1 MTYEQLLARLD
12 VCMGGRVAEE
22 MTFGDKNVT
31 SGKKQHPTQQ
41 TSCLPCCTIRW
52 PLPPP
57 SPARRLCVRACNRAC
72 VLPCVHAT
80 MCTCCVY
87 VVCTRMQCLLS
98 RCPVCPASPPPAPT
112 PRTHAPAR
120 ILARNG
126 LQCLAGASSDLD
138 QATRIANA
146 MVTRYGMNSK
156 VTCGASVATHVQR
169 RRSWHSRHAWPAP
182 RPRACNAEARGGGV
196 EARRGVERD
205 RQRDRAGGA
214 AWGPNGAGAGATATV
229 DRAGLDRR
237 GRPIYQ
243 RGHQAFGGDR
253 SARDARG
260 APTQPKRSRRPGEGV
275 CLYALHALHARLFGR
290 VGRVHSQ
297 RSAGAT
303 SSLSS
308 RAALTGGVRAH
319 AQAAAEAQRR
329 PRDGKLL
336 QPSAVSACVVAGSPT
351 RARSLK
357 HSGRGK
363 AEL

>member
-1 MTYEQLLARLD
+1 M
-12 VCMGGRVAEE
+12 
-22 MTFGDKNVT
+22 
-31 SGKKQHPTQQ
+31 
-41 TSCLPCCTIRW
+41 
-52 PLPPP
+52 
-57 SPARRLCVRACNRAC
+57 
-72 VLPCVHAT
+72 
-80 MCTCCVY
+80 
-87 VVCTRMQCLLS
+87 
-98 RCPVCPASPPPAPT
+98 
-112 PRTHAPAR
+112 
-120 ILARNG
+120 
-126 LQCLAGASSDLD
+126 
-138 QATRIANA
+138 
-146 MVTRYGMNSK
+146 
-156 VTCGASVATHVQR
+156 
-169 RRSWHSRHAWPAP
+169 
-182 RPRACNAEARGGGV
+182 

-214 AWGPNGAGAGATATV
+214 AWGPNGAGAGSTAAV

-260 APTQPKRSRRPGEGV
+260 APTQPKRSRRPGLGV

-363 AEL
+363 AELREGERPNLPPEFRRWPWFSAGRAGAAGVRDADGRRAQACAGRHVGEGNLTPSRERQDKDSQRHQRHRLTPPGARAAAA